1 MIKFCL
7 KQWEN
12 NKDELRAVFESVDS
26 YTFERYRYEDLVR
39 LIVDN
44 IFNPG
49 LDNDWDRWDSEH
61 ITIIDDGNYQGTLLF
76 VIPRNIYQPQE
87 YDYLMSYIGYGSC
100 CVCDPLQAIQM
111 DTPCDKTP
119 LDDSQIEDVM
129 KLCKDIVTNTIKPW
143 NSGWRYDSEFD
154 TVEY

>member
-1 MIKFCL
+1 MIRFCL

-12 NKDELRAVFESVDS
+12 NKDKLRAEFESIDS
-26 YTFERYRYEDLVR
+26 YTFVNYRYEDLVR
-39 LIVDN
+39 LIVDS

-61 ITIIDDGNYQGTLLF
+61 ITTIDDGHYQGTLLF
-76 VIPRNIYQPQE
+76 VIPRNTYQPQE

-100 CVCDPLQAIQM
+100 SGCDSLQAIQM
-111 DTPCDKTP
+111 NIPWDKTH
-119 LDDSQIEDVM
+119 LTDSQIEDAM
-129 KLCKDIVTNTIKPW
+129 MLCKDIVTNTIKPW